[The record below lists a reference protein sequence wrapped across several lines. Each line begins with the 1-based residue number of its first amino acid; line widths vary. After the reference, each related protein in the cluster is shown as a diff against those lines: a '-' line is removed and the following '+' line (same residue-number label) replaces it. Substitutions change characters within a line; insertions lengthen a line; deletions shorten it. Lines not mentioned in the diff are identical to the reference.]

1 MADRAFSSLI
11 PRINTS
17 VPGCPQPLM
26 EQAIRNAAIKT
37 CERTLAWRYA
47 ETPYAL
53 SPGVHQYFYRKPQN
67 SDVHV
72 VFEALL
78 NGYPLS
84 RLTLEQALYQY
95 PYWAD
100 LYGGVDFSEL
110 WTTSGA
116 FNEAAYNELGFNS
129 GATFQMPQAALEQA
143 TEPRAITQLTPD
155 QFIVLPLPDD
165 DTTYTLRLIYALKPK
180 RNATGIPQFLFDE
193 LEDAIFH
200 CALQELLVLPNQ
212 TWGDRELAAYHAK
225 QFLSQVTE
233 RRARANLGNARGSM
247 TVRMQP
253 FA

>member
-1 MADRAFSSLI
+1 MADRLFSSLI
-11 PRINTS
+11 PRVNTS

-37 CERTLAWRYA
+37 CERTLVWRHA

-67 SDVHV
+67 TDVHV
-72 VFEALL
+72 VFEGLL
-78 NGYPLS
+78 NDSPLS
-84 RLTLEQALYQY
+84 KLTLEQALYQY

-116 FNEAAYNELGFNS
+116 FNEAPYNAQGFNS
-129 GATFQMPQAALEQA
+129 GATFQMPEEAMEQAA
-143 TEPRAITQLTPD
+143 EPRAITQLTPD

-165 DTTYTLRLIYALKPK
+165 DKTYTLRLIYALKPK
-180 RNATGIPQFLFDE
+180 RSATGMPEYLLNE
-193 LEDAIFH
+193 LEDVIFH
-200 CALQELLVLPNQ
+200 GALQELLVLPNEA
-212 TWGDRELAAYHAK
+212 WGDRELAAYHAK
-225 QFLSQVTE
+225 QYLSHVTE
-233 RRARANLGNARGSM
+233 RRARANLGNVRGSM
-247 TVRMQP
+247 TVQMRP